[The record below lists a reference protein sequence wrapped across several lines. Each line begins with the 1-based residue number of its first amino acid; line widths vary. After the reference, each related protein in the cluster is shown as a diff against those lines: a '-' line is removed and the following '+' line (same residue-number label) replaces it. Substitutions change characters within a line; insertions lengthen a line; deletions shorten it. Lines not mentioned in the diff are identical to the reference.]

1 MDNPLSDQ
9 QLLENLR
16 QGDTTAL
23 DKLFRQYYVSCC
35 QRADRIL
42 RDPDAAED
50 VVQEL
55 FLSLWKRR
63 ATLPLMDNVRAYLL
77 RSTRNRSLN
86 YLRDQARIPQ
96 GDGEMPDI
104 ATAANLASSEL
115 ELEELK
121 ARVDAAIDSLPERCR
136 LVYVLCRL
144 EEMSHKEVAASLNI
158 STKTV
163 ENQMRRA
170 YAYLREYLSLVL
182 LLPLM
187 NGLSGPFF

>member
-1 MDNPLSDQ
+1 MSHTDADQ
-9 QLLENLR
+9 QILEKLR
-16 QGDTTAL
+16 QGDTMAL
-23 DKLFRQYYVSCC
+23 DALFRKYYVRCC
-35 QRADRIL
+35 QGADRIL
-42 RDPDAAED
+42 RDPAAAED

-63 ATLPLMDNVRAYLL
+63 ATLPVMDNVRAYLL
-77 RSTRNRSLN
+77 RATRNRSLN

-96 GDGEMPDI
+96 GDGEMPDLP
-104 ATAANLASSEL
+104 TAANVASSDL
-115 ELEELK
+115 ELSELQ

-144 EEMSHKEVAASLNI
+144 EEMSHKEVAASLEI

-170 YAYLREYLSLVL
+170 YAFLREYLSLIL

-187 NGLSGPFF
+187 NGLSAPFF